1 MFNEVTKV
9 NISKQDIATS
19 KELPGAK
26 LVVKDSSGTI
36 IDSWTSTEK
45 VHTITGISAG
55 SYTLEETKT
64 PDGYV
69 ETKEKISF
77 TIDKY
82 GKVIDKFGKTID
94 KVIMYNTPEK
104 PKEVLISKQDI
115 TTSKELPGAKLEV
128 KDSTGTIIDS
138 WTSTE
143 EVHKIKG
150 IKVGTYYLTETIA
163 PVGYKQST
171 TTIKFTINKD
181 GTTSDEFGKTID
193 KVVMTNELN
202 KVIISKQDIA
212 NKKELPGASL
222 EIVDEEGN
230 VIDSWISKTKEHTI
244 TGLKAGTYTL
254 KETNA
259 PEGYVLSGEYV
270 TFSIDKYGKVTDKFG
285 KEIDKV
291 VMYNEIEKIISI
303 EVSKQDLAT
312 KKELPGASL
321 SIIGENN
328 TIIDTWVSS
337 EETHIVK
344 GIEPGTYT
352 LKETKAPNGYKL
364 NKETITFKVDSEG
377 NITDPNGN
385 KLNKVVMFNEKEEK
399 YVTISKQDITTSKE
413 LPGATLVVKDTDGNV
428 IDTWTSTEKPHQ
440 IKNLKEGTY
449 TLSETIAPVGY
460 KLTTE
465 TITFNVDSNNTLVD
479 KDGNEQEKVIMYNA
493 PIKKIDVTI
502 SKQDITTSKELPGAT
517 LVVKDK
523 DGNVI
528 DTWTSSTEPH
538 QIKDLQ
544 EGTYTL
550 TETLAPN
557 GYILSDETITF
568 TINDKGNLI
577 NKDGNTIDKVVMF
590 NEKEII
596 PTQIP
601 IVKIDAKTK
610 ENLEGA
616 TLEVKDSEGN
626 TIDTF
631 VTTKEAHYLTLAEG
645 TYTVEETKAP
655 NGYIL
660 NENKITFIVTSDNKI
675 TDKDGKELNTII
687 VENTKKEI
695 ITKVSISKQ
704 DITNGKE
711 VPGAKLVVKDKD
723 GNVVDTWISGT
734 EPHLI
739 EGLKPGEYTL
749 NELIAPD
756 GYILSD
762 ETITFTV
769 TENGI
774 ESKVIMYNAPK
785 PKPQE
790 EQPKEEGEII
800 KVENTS
806 SKENI
811 GLTIIGSISI
821 LLGGAKLIKRKE
833 F

>member
-1 MFNEVTKV
+1 
-9 NISKQDIATS
+9 
-19 KELPGAK
+19 
-26 LVVKDSSGTI
+26 
-36 IDSWTSTEK
+36 
-45 VHTITGISAG
+45 
-55 SYTLEETKT
+55 
-64 PDGYV
+64 
-69 ETKEKISF
+69 
-77 TIDKY
+77 
-82 GKVIDKFGKTID
+82 
-94 KVIMYNTPEK
+94 
-104 PKEVLISKQDI
+104 
-115 TTSKELPGAKLEV
+115 
-128 KDSTGTIIDS
+128 
-138 WTSTE
+138 
-143 EVHKIKG
+143 
-150 IKVGTYYLTETIA
+150 
-163 PVGYKQST
+163 
-171 TTIKFTINKD
+171 
-181 GTTSDEFGKTID
+181 
-193 KVVMTNELN
+193 
-202 KVIISKQDIA
+202 
-212 NKKELPGASL
+212 
-222 EIVDEEGN
+222 
-230 VIDSWISKTKEHTI
+230 
-244 TGLKAGTYTL
+244 
-254 KETNA
+254 
-259 PEGYVLSGEYV
+259 
-270 TFSIDKYGKVTDKFG
+270 
-285 KEIDKV
+285 
-291 VMYNEIEKIISI
+291 
-303 EVSKQDLAT
+303 
-312 KKELPGASL
+312 
-321 SIIGENN
+321 
-328 TIIDTWVSS
+328 
-337 EETHIVK
+337 
-344 GIEPGTYT
+344 
-352 LKETKAPNGYKL
+352 
-364 NKETITFKVDSEG
+364 
-377 NITDPNGN
+377 
-385 KLNKVVMFNEKEEK
+385 
-399 YVTISKQDITTSKE
+399 
-413 LPGATLVVKDTDGNV
+413 
-428 IDTWTSTEKPHQ
+428 
-440 IKNLKEGTY
+440 
-449 TLSETIAPVGY
+449 
-460 KLTTE
+460 
-465 TITFNVDSNNTLVD
+465 
-479 KDGNEQEKVIMYNA
+479 
-493 PIKKIDVTI
+493 
-502 SKQDITTSKELPGAT
+502 
-517 LVVKDK
+517 
-523 DGNVI
+523 
-528 DTWTSSTEPH
+528 
-538 QIKDLQ
+538 
-544 EGTYTL
+544 
-550 TETLAPN
+550 
-557 GYILSDETITF
+557 
-568 TINDKGNLI
+568 
-577 NKDGNTIDKVVMF
+577 MF

-645 TYTVEETKAP
+645 TYTIEETKAP

-704 DITNGKE
+704 DITNGNE